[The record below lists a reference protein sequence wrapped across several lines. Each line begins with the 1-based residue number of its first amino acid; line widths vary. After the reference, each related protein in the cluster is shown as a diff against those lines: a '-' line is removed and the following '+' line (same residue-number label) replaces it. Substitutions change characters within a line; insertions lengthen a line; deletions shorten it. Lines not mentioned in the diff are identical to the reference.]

1 MLVKNWLSLT
11 MAKYPQQ
18 LQNKLLRCQVLRL
31 KTRLRHKTARRN
43 LLTVLLN
50 QRLLIPVLNKLP
62 VMLPLLRLP
71 VTLLLLKLPH
81 PKPLLLKLLLPRPK
95 PLNNKVR
102 KFKQLLTVPTLTA
115 PTRRLRPTLLRSVA
129 TKQLL
134 RLGLPTKN
142 LVAATPHKMV
152 NTTVSTN

>member
-43 LLTVLLN
+43 LLTVPLN
-50 QRLLIPVLNKLP
+50 QRLLIPVLNK
-62 VMLPLLRLP
+62 LP

-95 PLNNKVR
+95 LLNNKVR

-142 LVAATPHKMV
+142 LAAATPHKMV